1 MGFIFAEHIVHQ
13 YRKELYTE
21 YRKGQGEPLM
31 QSNLFTSSP
40 SVQSSRILYTPSPFA
55 RSSLLHLQEVGS
67 LTAIRPHTSKRE
79 KLQSYLCFMV
89 EGGEGELVY
98 EGKKYELK
106 TGDVVFID
114 CRKAY
119 SHSTGNSS
127 ITGDGHSVDNSRSMD
142 NNHSADNNNTTE
154 KDNSN
159 LWSLRWC
166 HFYGPSMPAIYAK
179 YCERGGLPVIR
190 GADVS
195 VDMARGA
202 DVAREADAFSG
213 ADVSQYSTIL
223 TDIYTLASSSDY
235 IRDMRINGK
244 LNDLLTLLMESS
256 WHCGAHT
263 NAPKKMDIS
272 LVKSFLDEHYK
283 EKLSL
288 ESVASHFFIDKHY
301 LARLFK
307 EQYGVTL
314 VTYLQQVRITHAKRM
329 LRFTD
334 KSIEE
339 IGLECG
345 IGELNYFSRVFKKL
359 EGVSPSEF
367 RRVW

>member
-1 MGFIFAEHIVHQ
+1 MH
-13 YRKELYTE
+13 
-21 YRKGQGEPLM
+21 
-31 QSNLFTSSP
+31 SSLFTSSP
-40 SVQSSRILYTPSPFA
+40 SVRSSRVLYTPSPFA

-67 LTAIRPHTSKRE
+67 LAAIRPHTSKRE

-89 EGGEGELVY
+89 EDGEGELVY
-98 EGKKYELK
+98 EGKKYDLRS
-106 TGDVVFID
+106 GDVVFID

-127 ITGDGHSVDNSRSMD
+127 IDDRSSVGNAHS
-142 NNHSADNNNTTE
+142 TE
-154 KDNSN
+154 KDGGK

-190 GADVS
+190 GADVN
-195 VDMARGA
+195 
-202 DVAREADAFSG
+202 
-213 ADVSQYSTIL
+213 QYVNLL
-223 TDIYTLASSSDY
+223 TDIYTIASSSDY
-235 IRDMRINGK
+235 IRDMRINGR

-256 WHCGAHT
+256 WHQGNT
-263 NAPKKMDIS
+263 SNAPKKMDIS

-288 ESVASHFFIDKHY
+288 ESVAGHFFIDKHY

-314 VTYLQQVRITHAKRM
+314 VTYLQQMRITHAKRM

>member
-1 MGFIFAEHIVHQ
+1 MPPKKAEVKSMH
-13 YRKELYTE
+13 
-21 YRKGQGEPLM
+21 
-31 QSNLFTSSP
+31 SNLFTSSP

-67 LTAIRPHTSKRE
+67 LSAIRPHTSKRE

-89 EGGEGELVY
+89 EDGEGELVY
-98 EGKKYELK
+98 EGKKYELRS
-106 TGDVVFID
+106 GDVVFID

-119 SHSTGNSS
+119 SHSTGMNPNA
-127 ITGDGHSVDNSRSMD
+127 G
-142 NNHSADNNNTTE
+142 
-154 KDNSN
+154 

-195 VDMARGA
+195 VDLARGA
-202 DVAREADAFSG
+202 DMGRRDDVSCG
-213 ADVSQYSTIL
+213 ADVSQYVAIL

-256 WHCGAHT
+256 WHREAHT
-263 NAPKKMDIS
+263 NAPKKMEIS
-272 LVKSFLDEHYK
+272 RVKSFLDEHYE

>member
-1 MGFIFAEHIVHQ
+1 MH
-13 YRKELYTE
+13 
-21 YRKGQGEPLM
+21 
-31 QSNLFTSSP
+31 SNLFTSSP

-67 LTAIRPHTSKRE
+67 LSAIRPHTSKRE

-89 EGGEGELVY
+89 EDGEGELVY
-98 EGKKYELK
+98 EGKKYELRS
-106 TGDVVFID
+106 GDVVFID

-119 SHSTGNSS
+119 SHSTGMNPNA
-127 ITGDGHSVDNSRSMD
+127 G
-142 NNHSADNNNTTE
+142 
-154 KDNSN
+154 

-195 VDMARGA
+195 VDLARGA
-202 DVAREADAFSG
+202 DMGRRDDVSCG
-213 ADVSQYSTIL
+213 VDVSQYAAIL

-256 WHCGAHT
+256 WHREAHT
-263 NAPKKMDIS
+263 NAPKKMEIS
-272 LVKSFLDEHYK
+272 RVKSFLDEHYE

>member
-1 MGFIFAEHIVHQ
+1 MH
-13 YRKELYTE
+13 
-21 YRKGQGEPLM
+21 
-31 QSNLFTSSP
+31 SNLFTSSP

-67 LTAIRPHTSKRE
+67 LSAIRPHTSKRE

-89 EGGEGELVY
+89 EDGEGELVY
-98 EGKKYELK
+98 EGKKYELRS
-106 TGDVVFID
+106 GDVVFID

-119 SHSTGNSS
+119 SHSTGMNPNA
-127 ITGDGHSVDNSRSMD
+127 G
-142 NNHSADNNNTTE
+142 
-154 KDNSN
+154 

-195 VDMARGA
+195 VDLARGA
-202 DVAREADAFSG
+202 DMGRRDDVSCG
-213 ADVSQYSTIL
+213 ADVSQYAAIL

-256 WHCGAHT
+256 WHREAHT
-263 NAPKKMDIS
+263 NAPKKMEIS
-272 LVKSFLDEHYK
+272 RVKSFLDEHYK

>member
-1 MGFIFAEHIVHQ
+1 MLYFSYQ
-13 YRKELYTE
+13 TPPRKAKVTS
-21 YRKGQGEPLM
+21 M
-31 QSNLFTSSP
+31 QPNLFTSSP

-89 EGGEGELVY
+89 EDGEGELVY
-98 EGKKYELK
+98 EGKKYELRS
-106 TGDVVFID
+106 GDVVFID

-119 SHSTGNSS
+119 SHSTGLNP
-127 ITGDGHSVDNSRSMD
+127 
-142 NNHSADNNNTTE
+142 NTE
-154 KDNSN
+154 

-195 VDMARGA
+195 
-202 DVAREADAFSG
+202 
-213 ADVSQYSTIL
+213 QYAAIL

-256 WHCGAHT
+256 WHRGNSS

-345 IGELNYFSRVFKKL
+345 IGELNYFSRVFKKP

>member
-1 MGFIFAEHIVHQ
+1 M
-13 YRKELYTE
+13 
-21 YRKGQGEPLM
+21 
-31 QSNLFTSSP
+31 
-40 SVQSSRILYTPSPFA
+40 
-55 RSSLLHLQEVGS
+55 
-67 LTAIRPHTSKRE
+67 
-79 KLQSYLCFMV
+79 QSYLCFMV
-89 EGGEGELVY
+89 EDGEGELVY
-98 EGKKYELK
+98 EGKKYDLK
-106 TGDVVFID
+106 SGDVVFID

-119 SHSTGNSS
+119 SHSTGLNL
-127 ITGDGHSVDNSRSMD
+127 
-142 NNHSADNNNTTE
+142 SAG
-154 KDNSN
+154 

-179 YCERGGLPVIR
+179 YCERGGQPVIR
-190 GADVS
+190 GASMAVDMGRGG
-195 VDMARGA
+195 DMARGD
-202 DVAREADAFSG
+202 DVSCGADASRG
-213 ADVSQYSTIL
+213 ADVSQYKTLL

-244 LNDLLTLLMESS
+244 LTDLLTLLMESS
-256 WHCGAHT
+256 WHREAHT
-263 NAPKKMDIS
+263 NAPKKMEIS
-272 LVKSFLDEHYK
+272 QVKSFLDEHYK

-288 ESVASHFFIDKHY
+288 ESVASQFFIDKHY

-307 EQYGVTL
+307 EHYGVTL

>member
-1 MGFIFAEHIVHQ
+1 MVN
-13 YRKELYTE
+13 
-21 YRKGQGEPLM
+21 
-31 QSNLFTSSP
+31 NLFTSSP
-40 SVQSSRILYTPSPFA
+40 SVRSSRILYTPSPFA

-67 LTAIRPHTSKRE
+67 LTAIKPHTSKRE

-89 EGGEGELVY
+89 EDGEGELVY
-98 EGKKYELK
+98 EGKKYDLK
-106 TGDVVFID
+106 SGDVVFID

-119 SHSTGNSS
+119 SHSTGMNLNA
-127 ITGDGHSVDNSRSMD
+127 G
-142 NNHSADNNNTTE
+142 
-154 KDNSN
+154 

-190 GADVS
+190 GGDMGRGD
-195 VDMARGA
+195 DMARGA
-202 DVAREADAFSG
+202 DMGRGVDMGHGDDMARG

-256 WHCGAHT
+256 WHREAHT

>member
-1 MGFIFAEHIVHQ
+1 MH
-13 YRKELYTE
+13 
-21 YRKGQGEPLM
+21 
-31 QSNLFTSSP
+31 SNLFISSP

-67 LTAIRPHTSKRE
+67 LSAIRPHTSKRE

-89 EGGEGELVY
+89 EDGEGELVY
-98 EGKKYELK
+98 EGKKYELRS
-106 TGDVVFID
+106 GDVVFID

-119 SHSTGNSS
+119 SHSTGMNPNA
-127 ITGDGHSVDNSRSMD
+127 G
-142 NNHSADNNNTTE
+142 
-154 KDNSN
+154 

-195 VDMARGA
+195 VDLARGA
-202 DVAREADAFSG
+202 DMGRRDDVSCG
-213 ADVSQYSTIL
+213 ADVSQYAAIL

-256 WHCGAHT
+256 WHREAHT
-263 NAPKKMDIS
+263 NAPKKMEIS
-272 LVKSFLDEHYK
+272 RVKSFLDEHYE

>member
-1 MGFIFAEHIVHQ
+1 MGRRADMG
-13 YRKELYTE
+13 R
-21 YRKGQGEPLM
+21 
-31 QSNLFTSSP
+31 
-40 SVQSSRILYTPSPFA
+40 
-55 RSSLLHLQEVGS
+55 
-67 LTAIRPHTSKRE
+67 
-79 KLQSYLCFMV
+79 
-89 EGGEGELVY
+89 
-98 EGKKYELK
+98 
-106 TGDVVFID
+106 GDD
-114 CRKAY
+114 A
-119 SHSTGNSS
+119 SG
-127 ITGDGHSVDNSRSMD
+127 
-142 NNHSADNNNTTE
+142 
-154 KDNSN
+154 
-159 LWSLRWC
+159 
-166 HFYGPSMPAIYAK
+166 
-179 YCERGGLPVIR
+179 

-195 VDMARGA
+195 KYAA
-202 DVAREADAFSG
+202 
-213 ADVSQYSTIL
+213 IL
-223 TDIYTLASSSDY
+223 SDIYTLASSSDY

-256 WHCGAHT
+256 WHREAHT
-263 NAPKKMDIS
+263 NAPKKMEIS
-272 LVKSFLDEHYK
+272 QVKSFLDAHYK

-307 EQYGVTL
+307 EHYGVTL

>member
-1 MGFIFAEHIVHQ
+1 
-13 YRKELYTE
+13 
-21 YRKGQGEPLM
+21 M

-40 SVQSSRILYTPSPFA
+40 SVQSSRILYTPSSFA

-67 LTAIRPHTSKRE
+67 LTAIKPHTSKRE

-89 EGGEGELVY
+89 EDGEGELVY
-98 EGKKYELK
+98 EGKKYELRS
-106 TGDVVFID
+106 GGVVFID

-119 SHSTGNSS
+119 SHSTGLNP
-127 ITGDGHSVDNSRSMD
+127 
-142 NNHSADNNNTTE
+142 NTE
-154 KDNSN
+154 

-190 GADVS
+190 GADV
-195 VDMARGA
+195 DRGA
-202 DVAREADAFSG
+202 DMGRGDDMACGDDMPRGADATRG

-256 WHCGAHT
+256 WHREAHT

-288 ESVASHFFIDKHY
+288 ESVSSHFFIDKHY

-307 EQYGVTL
+307 EHYGVTL

>member
-1 MGFIFAEHIVHQ
+1 
-13 YRKELYTE
+13 
-21 YRKGQGEPLM
+21 M
-31 QSNLFTSSP
+31 QPNLFTSSP

-89 EGGEGELVY
+89 EDGEGELVY

-119 SHSTGNSS
+119 SHSTGMNLNA
-127 ITGDGHSVDNSRSMD
+127 G
-142 NNHSADNNNTTE
+142 
-154 KDNSN
+154 

-195 VDMARGA
+195 
-202 DVAREADAFSG
+202 
-213 ADVSQYSTIL
+213 QYAAIL

-256 WHCGAHT
+256 WHRGNSS

-329 LRFTD
+329 LRFTN

>member
-1 MGFIFAEHIVHQ
+1 MH
-13 YRKELYTE
+13 
-21 YRKGQGEPLM
+21 
-31 QSNLFTSSP
+31 SNLFTSSP

-67 LTAIRPHTSKRE
+67 LSAIRPHTSKRE

-89 EGGEGELVY
+89 EDGEGELVY

-119 SHSTGNSS
+119 SHSTGMNL
-127 ITGDGHSVDNSRSMD
+127 N
-142 NNHSADNNNTTE
+142 AE
-154 KDNSN
+154 

-195 VDMARGA
+195 
-202 DVAREADAFSG
+202 
-213 ADVSQYSTIL
+213 QYAAIL

-256 WHCGAHT
+256 WHRGAHT

>member
-1 MGFIFAEHIVHQ
+1 
-13 YRKELYTE
+13 
-21 YRKGQGEPLM
+21 M
-31 QSNLFTSSP
+31 QPNLFTSSP

-55 RSSLLHLQEVGS
+55 RFSLLHLQEVGS

-89 EGGEGELVY
+89 EDGEGELVY

-119 SHSTGNSS
+119 SHSTGLNPNA
-127 ITGDGHSVDNSRSMD
+127 G
-142 NNHSADNNNTTE
+142 
-154 KDNSN
+154 

-195 VDMARGA
+195 
-202 DVAREADAFSG
+202 
-213 ADVSQYSTIL
+213 QYAAIL

-256 WHCGAHT
+256 WHRGAHT

-329 LRFTD
+329 LRFTN

>member
-1 MGFIFAEHIVHQ
+1 MNQ
-13 YRKELYTE
+13 
-21 YRKGQGEPLM
+21 P
-31 QSNLFTSSP
+31 NLFTSSP

-55 RSSLLHLQEVGS
+55 RTSLLHLQEVGS
-67 LTAIRPHTSKRE
+67 LTAIKPHTSKRE

-89 EGGEGELVY
+89 EDGEGELVY
-98 EGKKYELK
+98 EGKKHDLK
-106 TGDVVFID
+106 AGDVVFID

-119 SHSTGNSS
+119 SHSTGKAH
-127 ITGDGHSVDNSRSMD
+127 GVD
-142 NNHSADNNNTTE
+142 NNHSTEE
-154 KDNSN
+154 KDGGK

-166 HFYGPSMPAIYAK
+166 HFYGPSMPAVYAK

-190 GADVS
+190 SA
-195 VDMARGA
+195 DMARGA
-202 DVAREADAFSG
+202 DV
-213 ADVSQYSTIL
+213 SQYADLL
-223 TDIYTLASSSDY
+223 TDIYDLASSSDY

-256 WHCGAHT
+256 WHQG
-263 NAPKKMDIS
+263 NSSSAPKKMEVS
-272 LVKSFLDEHYK
+272 CVKSFLDEHYS

-307 EQYGVTL
+307 KQYGVTL

-359 EGVSPSEF
+359 EVVSPSEF

>member
-1 MGFIFAEHIVHQ
+1 MH
-13 YRKELYTE
+13 
-21 YRKGQGEPLM
+21 
-31 QSNLFTSSP
+31 SNLFTSSP

-89 EGGEGELVY
+89 EDGEGELVY
-98 EGKKYELK
+98 EGKKYELRS
-106 TGDVVFID
+106 GDVVFID

-119 SHSTGNSS
+119 SHSTGMNL
-127 ITGDGHSVDNSRSMD
+127 N
-142 NNHSADNNNTTE
+142 AE
-154 KDNSN
+154 

-195 VDMARGA
+195 VDLACGA
-202 DVAREADAFSG
+202 DMGRRDDVSCG
-213 ADVSQYSTIL
+213 ADVSQYAAIL

-256 WHCGAHT
+256 WHREAHT
-263 NAPKKMDIS
+263 NAPKKMEIS
-272 LVKSFLDEHYK
+272 RVKSFLDEHYK

>member
-1 MGFIFAEHIVHQ
+1 
-13 YRKELYTE
+13 
-21 YRKGQGEPLM
+21 M

-89 EGGEGELVY
+89 EDGEGELVY
-98 EGKKYELK
+98 EGKKYELRS
-106 TGDVVFID
+106 GDVVFID

-119 SHSTGNSS
+119 SHSTSNIHETCDDHS
-127 ITGDGHSVDNSRSMD
+127 TDNAHSV
-142 NNHSADNNNTTE
+142 AE
-154 KDNSN
+154 KYGRK

-179 YCERGGLPVIR
+179 YCERGGMPVIR
-190 GADVS
+190 
-195 VDMARGA
+195 
-202 DVAREADAFSG
+202 E
-213 ADVSQYSTIL
+213 ADVSQYATIL
-223 TDIYTLASSSDY
+223 TDIYKLASSSDY

-244 LNDLLTLLMESS
+244 LTDLLTLLMESS
-256 WHCGAHT
+256 WHREVHT

-288 ESVASHFFIDKHY
+288 ESVAGHFFIDKHY

>member
-1 MGFIFAEHIVHQ
+1 MH
-13 YRKELYTE
+13 
-21 YRKGQGEPLM
+21 
-31 QSNLFTSSP
+31 SNLFTSSP

-55 RSSLLHLQEVGS
+55 RTSLLHLQEVGS
-67 LTAIRPHTSKRE
+67 LSAIRPHTSKRE

-89 EGGEGELVY
+89 EDGEGELVY
-98 EGKKYELK
+98 EGKKYELRS
-106 TGDVVFID
+106 GDVVFID

-119 SHSTGNSS
+119 SHSTGMNPNA
-127 ITGDGHSVDNSRSMD
+127 G
-142 NNHSADNNNTTE
+142 
-154 KDNSN
+154 

-195 VDMARGA
+195 VDLARGA
-202 DVAREADAFSG
+202 DMGRRDDVSCG
-213 ADVSQYSTIL
+213 ADVSQYAAIL

-256 WHCGAHT
+256 WHREAHT
-263 NAPKKMDIS
+263 NAPKKMEIS
-272 LVKSFLDEHYK
+272 RVKSFLDEHYK

>member
-1 MGFIFAEHIVHQ
+1 
-13 YRKELYTE
+13 
-21 YRKGQGEPLM
+21 M

-40 SVQSSRILYTPSPFA
+40 SVRSSRILYTPSPFA

-67 LTAIRPHTSKRE
+67 LTAIKPHTSKRE

-89 EGGEGELVY
+89 EDGEGDLVY
-98 EGKKYELK
+98 EGKTYELRS
-106 TGDVVFID
+106 GDVVFID

-119 SHSTGNSS
+119 SHSTGMNLNA
-127 ITGDGHSVDNSRSMD
+127 G
-142 NNHSADNNNTTE
+142 
-154 KDNSN
+154 

-179 YCERGGLPVIR
+179 YCERGGQPVIR
-190 GADVS
+190 GNDMGRRADMGHGA
-195 VDMARGA
+195 DMARGA
-202 DVAREADAFSG
+202 DVARRADAPCG

-256 WHCGAHT
+256 WHREAHT

-272 LVKSFLDEHYK
+272 SVKSFLDEHYK

-301 LARLFK
+301 LSRLFK

-345 IGELNYFSRVFKKL
+345 IGELNYFSRVFKKM

>member
-1 MGFIFAEHIVHQ
+1 MPPKKAEVKSMH
-13 YRKELYTE
+13 
-21 YRKGQGEPLM
+21 
-31 QSNLFTSSP
+31 SNLFTSSP

-67 LTAIRPHTSKRE
+67 LSAIRPHTSKRE

-89 EGGEGELVY
+89 EDGEGELVY
-98 EGKKYELK
+98 EGKKYELRS
-106 TGDVVFID
+106 GDVVFID
-114 CRKAY
+114 CRKVY
-119 SHSTGNSS
+119 SHSTGMNPNA
-127 ITGDGHSVDNSRSMD
+127 G
-142 NNHSADNNNTTE
+142 
-154 KDNSN
+154 

-195 VDMARGA
+195 VDLARGA
-202 DVAREADAFSG
+202 DMGRRDDVSCG
-213 ADVSQYSTIL
+213 ADVSQYVAIL

-256 WHCGAHT
+256 WHREAHT
-263 NAPKKMDIS
+263 NAPKKMEIS
-272 LVKSFLDEHYK
+272 RVKSFLDEHYE

>member
-1 MGFIFAEHIVHQ
+1 MH
-13 YRKELYTE
+13 
-21 YRKGQGEPLM
+21 
-31 QSNLFTSSP
+31 SNLFTSSP

-67 LTAIRPHTSKRE
+67 LSAIRPHTSKRE

-89 EGGEGELVY
+89 EDGEGELVY
-98 EGKKYELK
+98 EGKKYELRS
-106 TGDVVFID
+106 GDVVFID

-119 SHSTGNSS
+119 SHSTGMNPNA
-127 ITGDGHSVDNSRSMD
+127 G
-142 NNHSADNNNTTE
+142 
-154 KDNSN
+154 

-166 HFYGPSMPAIYAK
+166 HFYGQSMPAIYAK

-195 VDMARGA
+195 VDLARGA
-202 DVAREADAFSG
+202 DMGRRDDVSCG
-213 ADVSQYSTIL
+213 ADVSQYAAIL

-256 WHCGAHT
+256 WHREAHT
-263 NAPKKMDIS
+263 NAPKKMEIS
-272 LVKSFLDEHYK
+272 RVKSFLDEHYK

>member
-1 MGFIFAEHIVHQ
+1 MH
-13 YRKELYTE
+13 
-21 YRKGQGEPLM
+21 
-31 QSNLFTSSP
+31 SNLFTASP

-67 LTAIRPHTSKRE
+67 LTAIKPHTSKRE
-79 KLQSYLCFMV
+79 KLQSYLCFLV
-89 EGGEGELVY
+89 EDGEGELVY
-98 EGKKYELK
+98 EGKKYELRS
-106 TGDVVFID
+106 GDVVFID

-119 SHSTGNSS
+119 SHSTGKSCSMGNAR
-127 ITGDGHSVDNSRSMD
+127 SVD
-142 NNHSADNNNTTE
+142 NNHSAAE
-154 KDNSN
+154 KDGGK

-166 HFYGPSMPAIYAK
+166 HFYGPSMSAIYAK

-190 GADVS
+190 CA
-195 VDMARGA
+195 DMAH
-202 DVAREADAFSG
+202 G
-213 ADVSQYSTIL
+213 ADVSQYAAIL

-256 WHCGAHT
+256 WHQGNSS

-272 LVKSFLDEHYK
+272 SVKSFLDEHYS

>member
-1 MGFIFAEHIVHQ
+1 
-13 YRKELYTE
+13 
-21 YRKGQGEPLM
+21 M

-40 SVQSSRILYTPSPFA
+40 SVRSSRILYTPSPFA

-89 EGGEGELVY
+89 EDGEGELVY

-106 TGDVVFID
+106 AGDVVFID

-119 SHSTGNSS
+119 SHSTGDRCSTGNSHS
-127 ITGDGHSVDNSRSMD
+127 TGMNLNAG
-142 NNHSADNNNTTE
+142 
-154 KDNSN
+154 

-190 GADVS
+190 GTDMGRRADMGHGA
-195 VDMARGA
+195 DMARGA
-202 DVAREADAFSG
+202 DVARRADAPCG

-256 WHCGAHT
+256 WHREAHT

-272 LVKSFLDEHYK
+272 SVKSFLDEHYK

-301 LARLFK
+301 LSRLFK

>member
-1 MGFIFAEHIVHQ
+1 MN
-13 YRKELYTE
+13 TN
-21 YRKGQGEPLM
+21 RKGQGEPIM

-89 EGGEGELVY
+89 EDGEGELVY

-106 TGDVVFID
+106 IGDVVFID

-119 SHSTGNSS
+119 SHSTGNTHTTGNSS
-127 ITGDGHSVDNSRSMD
+127 SVGNNCSTGNSHSD
-142 NNHSADNNNTTE
+142 SACENPF
-154 KDNSN
+154 KK

-190 GADVS
+190 GG
-195 VDMARGA
+195 DMARGDDMGRGDDMA
-202 DVAREADAFSG
+202 CGANMVRGDDVSCE
-213 ADVSQYSTIL
+213 ADVSQYATIL

-244 LNDLLTLLMESS
+244 LNDLLTLMMESS
-256 WHCGAHT
+256 WHREAHT

-272 LVKSFLDEHYK
+272 SVKSFLDEHYK

-301 LARLFK
+301 LSRLFK

>member
-1 MGFIFAEHIVHQ
+1 
-13 YRKELYTE
+13 
-21 YRKGQGEPLM
+21 M
-31 QSNLFTSSP
+31 QPNLFTSSP

-89 EGGEGELVY
+89 EDGEGELVY

-119 SHSTGNSS
+119 SHSTGMNPNA
-127 ITGDGHSVDNSRSMD
+127 G
-142 NNHSADNNNTTE
+142 
-154 KDNSN
+154 

-179 YCERGGLPVIR
+179 YCERGGFPVIR

-195 VDMARGA
+195 
-202 DVAREADAFSG
+202 
-213 ADVSQYSTIL
+213 QYAAIL

-256 WHCGAHT
+256 WHRGNSS

>member
-1 MGFIFAEHIVHQ
+1 MH
-13 YRKELYTE
+13 
-21 YRKGQGEPLM
+21 
-31 QSNLFTSSP
+31 SNLFTSSP

-89 EGGEGELVY
+89 EDGEGELVY
-98 EGKKYELK
+98 EGKKYDLK
-106 TGDVVFID
+106 AGDVVFID

-119 SHSTGNSS
+119 SHSTGNTHVSC
-127 ITGDGHSVDNSRSMD
+127 D
-142 NNHSADNNNTTE
+142 NHSADV
-154 KDNSN
+154 DSVSDN

-179 YCERGGLPVIR
+179 NCERGGLPVIR
-190 GADVS
+190 GD
-195 VDMARGA
+195 DMARG
-202 DVAREADAFSG
+202 DDASCS
-213 ADVSQYSTIL
+213 ADVSQYATIL

-256 WHCGAHT
+256 WHRGNST

-314 VTYLQQVRITHAKRM
+314 VTYLQQVRITHAKQM

>member
-1 MGFIFAEHIVHQ
+1 
-13 YRKELYTE
+13 
-21 YRKGQGEPLM
+21 M

-67 LTAIRPHTSKRE
+67 LSAIRPHTSKRE

-89 EGGEGELVY
+89 EDGEGELVY

-119 SHSTGNSS
+119 SHSTGLNPNA
-127 ITGDGHSVDNSRSMD
+127 G
-142 NNHSADNNNTTE
+142 
-154 KDNSN
+154 

-195 VDMARGA
+195 VDLARGA
-202 DVAREADAFSG
+202 DMGRRDDVSCG
-213 ADVSQYSTIL
+213 ADVSQYAAIL

-256 WHCGAHT
+256 WHREAHT
-263 NAPKKMDIS
+263 NAPKKMEIS
-272 LVKSFLDEHYK
+272 RVKSFLDEHYK

>member
-1 MGFIFAEHIVHQ
+1 MH
-13 YRKELYTE
+13 
-21 YRKGQGEPLM
+21 
-31 QSNLFTSSP
+31 SNLFTSSP

-67 LTAIRPHTSKRE
+67 LSAIRPHTSKRE

-89 EGGEGELVY
+89 EDGEGELVY
-98 EGKKYELK
+98 EGKKYELRS
-106 TGDVVFID
+106 GDVVFID

-119 SHSTGNSS
+119 RHSTGMNPNA
-127 ITGDGHSVDNSRSMD
+127 G
-142 NNHSADNNNTTE
+142 
-154 KDNSN
+154 

-195 VDMARGA
+195 VDLARGA
-202 DVAREADAFSG
+202 DMGRRDDVSCG
-213 ADVSQYSTIL
+213 ADVSQYAAIL

-256 WHCGAHT
+256 WHREAHT
-263 NAPKKMDIS
+263 NAPKKMEIS
-272 LVKSFLDEHYK
+272 RVKSFLDEHYK

-329 LRFTD
+329 LRFTN

>member
-1 MGFIFAEHIVHQ
+1 
-13 YRKELYTE
+13 
-21 YRKGQGEPLM
+21 
-31 QSNLFTSSP
+31 
-40 SVQSSRILYTPSPFA
+40 
-55 RSSLLHLQEVGS
+55 
-67 LTAIRPHTSKRE
+67 
-79 KLQSYLCFMV
+79 
-89 EGGEGELVY
+89 
-98 EGKKYELK
+98 
-106 TGDVVFID
+106 
-114 CRKAY
+114 
-119 SHSTGNSS
+119 
-127 ITGDGHSVDNSRSMD
+127 
-142 NNHSADNNNTTE
+142 
-154 KDNSN
+154 
-159 LWSLRWC
+159 
-166 HFYGPSMPAIYAK
+166 MPAIYAK

-195 VDMARGA
+195 VDLACGA
-202 DVAREADAFSG
+202 DMGRRDDVSCG
-213 ADVSQYSTIL
+213 ADVSQYVAIL

-256 WHCGAHT
+256 WHREAHT
-263 NAPKKMDIS
+263 NAPKKMEIS
-272 LVKSFLDEHYK
+272 RVKSFLDEHYE

>member
-1 MGFIFAEHIVHQ
+1 MN
-13 YRKELYTE
+13 
-21 YRKGQGEPLM
+21 
-31 QSNLFTSSP
+31 NLFTSSP

-67 LTAIRPHTSKRE
+67 LTAIKPHTSKRE

-89 EGGEGELVY
+89 EDGEGELVY
-98 EGKKYELK
+98 EGKKYELRR
-106 TGDVVFID
+106 GDVVFID

-119 SHSTGNSS
+119 SHSTGMNP
-127 ITGDGHSVDNSRSMD
+127 
-142 NNHSADNNNTTE
+142 NTE
-154 KDNSN
+154 

-190 GADVS
+190 G
-195 VDMARGA
+195 VDMGRGD
-202 DVAREADAFSG
+202 DVD
-213 ADVSQYSTIL
+213 QYATIISN
-223 TDIYTLASSSDY
+223 IYTLASSSDY

-256 WHCGAHT
+256 WHREAHT

-283 EKLSL
+283 ERLSL

-314 VTYLQQVRITHAKRM
+314 VTYYL
-329 LRFTD
+329 
-334 KSIEE
+334 
-339 IGLECG
+339 
-345 IGELNYFSRVFKKL
+345 LN
-359 EGVSPSEF
+359 
-367 RRVW
+367 

>member
-1 MGFIFAEHIVHQ
+1 MAQ
-13 YRKELYTE
+13 Y
-21 YRKGQGEPLM
+21 
-31 QSNLFTSSP
+31 
-40 SVQSSRILYTPSPFA
+40 
-55 RSSLLHLQEVGS
+55 
-67 LTAIRPHTSKRE
+67 
-79 KLQSYLCFMV
+79 
-89 EGGEGELVY
+89 
-98 EGKKYELK
+98 
-106 TGDVVFID
+106 
-114 CRKAY
+114 
-119 SHSTGNSS
+119 
-127 ITGDGHSVDNSRSMD
+127 
-142 NNHSADNNNTTE
+142 AD
-154 KDNSN
+154 
-159 LWSLRWC
+159 L
-166 HFYGPSMPAIYAK
+166 
-179 YCERGGLPVIR
+179 
-190 GADVS
+190 
-195 VDMARGA
+195 
-202 DVAREADAFSG
+202 
-213 ADVSQYSTIL
+213 L
-223 TDIYTLASSSDY
+223 TDIYALASSSDY

-256 WHCGAHT
+256 WHQGNSS
-263 NAPKKMDIS
+263 NAPKRMDIS
-272 LVKSFLDEHYK
+272 LVKSFLDEHYS

-288 ESVASHFFIDKHY
+288 ESVASQFFIDKHY